1 MRLPGSRHPAAAAS
15 LAPASAAHV
24 PAFLTRLRDAL
35 REWLLKRAILA
46 ELRGLD
52 DRTLADLRI
61 YPGDFQGIA
70 DGTYIRDAAHDIAR
84 KPATEGGKSRRIA
97 RPYY

>member
-1 MRLPGSRHPAAAAS
+1 MRLPGSRHPAAVS
-15 LAPASAAHV
+15 LAPTSAADA
-24 PAFLTRLRDAL
+24 PAFLVRLRDAL
-35 REWLLKRAILA
+35 REWLLKRAVLA
-46 ELRGLD
+46 ELRRLD

-61 YPGDFQGIA
+61 HPGDFQGIA

-84 KPATEGGKSRRIA
+84 KPATEGSKSRRIA